1 MKRLLSIFCLLI
13 GCLTLYADPKE
24 SEDAAMAALARID
37 VQIAQQQLRGDVERE
52 GNARWQK
59 MQTLKNYAFT
69 QQQLEEADIQ
79 MEWFQSNNQ
88 WDYYYRTWQ
97 LKTNALSALGKL
109 QLSLQETQRM
119 LDDAKNRNNKLG
131 RAMAYKQIGVIY
143 LNMKQTEPAVEAL
156 QHYAELM
163 KDEEDDFSSLSNIYY
178 RMAKAYDYDR
188 AYDRELQLTNKWLE
202 FLHDKVGKVEKAE
215 VRECYNSCYLARTAA
230 FIGLEKLEDAKHAL
244 DTAVHH
250 AHLVKTALSLH
261 HCYKMQA
268 RYYLAKGEAATA
280 LLYTDS
286 VRLTTKEKDDH
297 IEEVR
302 AQALVLLGQDAEAA
316 QIYRRL
322 YHEKDSVFG
331 RDARQHLDELN
342 TLFQIDELKIEQ
354 QRTKFLYTLFTA
366 LFIVLTLLLLLFYG
380 WRSAIRQ
387 KKVNEELRIAN
398 ERAKAS
404 SKMKSEFIRNISHEI
419 RTPLNIVS
427 GFTQILTKPDIDLP
441 EDEKT
446 DLRERVTENTDRI
459 TGLVDRMLELSDA
472 SSEALIERN
481 DQTNVVDI
489 VSQAIDHSK
498 ITLLTRPGRNS
509 ELRQPV
515 RDLSNLDSELSQ
527 RIKNADS
534 TVVFEVNQIQ
544 MIHLRTNKIYA
555 IRALAQLLD
564 NAAKF
569 TKEGSI
575 TLSMT
580 YTDSKV
586 CFSVEDTGIGIPA
599 DQTEHIFE
607 EFVQL
612 DSFAD
617 GTGIGLT
624 IARSIAQRMGG
635 NLWLDTSYTQG
646 SRFVLELL
654 RN

>member
-13 GCLTLYADPKE
+13 GCLMLYADPKE

-119 LDDAKNRNNKLG
+119 LDDAKSRNNDLG

-156 QHYAELM
+156 EHYAELI
-163 KDEEDDFSSLSNIYY
+163 KDEDDDFSSMSNIYY
-178 RMAKAYDYDR
+178 RMAKAYDYDK
-188 AYDRELQLTNKWLE
+188 AYDRELQLTNEWLK
-202 FLHDKVGKVEKAE
+202 FLHNKVGKVEKAE

-230 FIGLEKLEDAKHAL
+230 FIGLKKLEDAKHAL
-244 DTAVHH
+244 DTAEHH

-268 RYYLAKGEAATA
+268 RYYLAKGDAAMA
-280 LLYTDS
+280 LHYTDS
-286 VRLTTKEKDDH
+286 VRLTTNEKDNH

-302 AQALVLLGQDAEAA
+302 AQALMMLGRHAEAA
-316 QIYRRL
+316 QIYQRL

-342 TLFQIDELKIEQ
+342 TLFQIDELKTEQ

-366 LFIVLTLLLLLFYG
+366 LSIVLALLLLLFYG

-398 ERAKAS
+398 ERAKVS

-441 EDEKT
+441 DDEKA

-498 ITLLTRPGRNS
+498 IALHTRHGRS
-509 ELRQPV
+509 SLGTM
-515 RDLSNLDSELSQ
+515 LSLEDTDS
-527 RIKNADS
+527 A
-534 TVVFEVNQIQ
+534 VVFEVNQIQ

-555 IRALAQLLD
+555 IRALAQLLE

-612 DSFAD
+612 DTFAD

-635 NLWLDTSYTQG
+635 NLWLDTSYTGG

-654 RN
+654 RT